1 MISSSQT
8 SRNSLL
14 SGRCHGRIL
23 EVISGNE
30 KPFKPTS
37 ENHKNILVLIK
48 DQLYELNYQGDSE
61 LSTGLLIS
69 FELSEKGEV
78 VKLKTGASSVNFEAE
93 GDLLRWRRPT
103 NNPSRMKLLRARQQI
118 IHGIREWFE
127 LQEFIETETPLLVSA
142 PSPESQFSPIKT
154 DSGFLITSPEFQM
167 KRLLAGGFEK
177 IFQLVRCFRKA
188 ESGPLHNPE
197 FTMLEWYRSNEALEV
212 LMSDIEQMVLHLSK
226 TIAGEN
232 FAEKIPLPPWSR
244 VTVSSL
250 FKKHLNI
257 ILDGSESSTHL
268 REKAQLSGHAELLVD
283 LAIQPDLTESLAY
296 EQIFFRLWDH
306 IEAEFADSTPLF
318 VYEWPLPLA
327 SLARPCPQRS
337 GFAERVE
344 LYVNGMELA
353 NGFGELT
360 DAAEQRRRFEQ
371 DLKNRL
377 SEGRG
382 SVPLDEKFLKCLEQG
397 LPESS
402 GMAMGIDRL
411 VMWLCGAKQIREVL
425 CFIEDEI

>member
-93 GDLLRWRRPT
+93 GDLLRWRRPAI
-103 NNPSRMKLLRARQQI
+103 NPSRMKLLRTRQQI

-177 IFQLVRCFRKA
+177 IYQLARCFRKS

-283 LAIQPDLTESLAY
+283 LATQPDLTELLAY

-371 DLKNRL
+371 DLKNRI
-377 SEGRG
+377 SERRS

>member
-1 MISSSQT
+1 MTSSSQT

-14 SGRCHGRIL
+14 SGRCYGRIL

-30 KPFKPTS
+30 KPLKLTS

-93 GDLLRWRRPT
+93 GDFLRWRRPAI
-103 NNPSRMKLLRARQQI
+103 NPSRMKLLLTRQQI

-226 TIAGEN
+226 TITGEN

-360 DAAEQRRRFEQ
+360 DATEQRRRFEK

-397 LPESS
+397 MPESS

-411 VMWLCGAKQIREVL
+411 VMWLCGVKQIREVL
-425 CFIEDEI
+425 CFTEDEI

>member
-1 MISSSQT
+1 MSNSSHTIS
-8 SRNSLL
+8 NSLL
-14 SGRCHGRIL
+14 SGRCHGRVL
-23 EVISGNE
+23 EVVCGNE
-30 KPFKPTS
+30 KSEEPTS
-37 ENHKNILVLIK
+37 ENHKNIIVLIK
-48 DQLYELNYQGDSE
+48 DQLYALNYQGDTE
-61 LSTGLLIS
+61 LSAGSLIS
-69 FELSEKGEV
+69 FELGENSEV
-78 VKLKTGASSVNFEAE
+78 VKLKTEGPAVNFEAE
-93 GDLLRWRRPT
+93 GDLLRWRRPAI
-103 NNPSRMKLLRARQQI
+103 NPSRMKLLRIRQQI

-142 PSPESQFSPIKT
+142 PSPESQFSPVKT

-177 IFQLVRCFRKA
+177 IYQLARCFRKA

-212 LMSDIEQMVLHLSK
+212 LMSDIEQLVLHLSK
-226 TIAGEN
+226 TITAEN
-232 FAEKIPLPPWSR
+232 FPVKIPLPPWQR
-244 VTVSSL
+244 VTVCSL

-257 ILDGSESSTHL
+257 ILDGCESASQL

-283 LAIQPDLTESLAY
+283 LATEPNLTESLAY
-296 EQIFFRLWDH
+296 EQIFFRLWNH
-306 IEAEFADSTPLF
+306 IEAEFADSSPLF

-327 SLARPCPQRS
+327 SLARPYPQRS

-344 LYVNGMELA
+344 LYVDGMELA
-353 NGFGELT
+353 NGFRELT

-377 SEGRG
+377 SEGRS

-402 GMAMGIDRL
+402 GMAMGVDRL
-411 VMWLCGAKQIREVL
+411 VMWLCGSKQIREVL
-425 CFIEDEI
+425 CFTEDEI

>member
-1 MISSSQT
+1 MSSSSQT
-8 SRNSLL
+8 SSNSLL
-14 SGRCHGRIL
+14 SGHCHGRVL
-23 EVISGNE
+23 EVICRDE
-30 KPFKPTS
+30 KS
-37 ENHKNILVLIK
+37 QESIAENYKNILVLIK
-48 DQLYELNYQGDSE
+48 DHLYTLNYVGDTE
-61 LSTGLLIS
+61 LSAGSLIS
-69 FELSEKGEV
+69 FELGENGEV
-78 VKLKTGASSVNFEAE
+78 EILKTGGTAVNLEPE
-93 GDLLRWRRPT
+93 GDLLRWRRPAI
-103 NNPSRMKLLRARQQI
+103 NPSRMKLLRIRQQI

-127 LQEFIETETPLLVSA
+127 LHDFIETETPLMVSA

-177 IFQLVRCFRKA
+177 IYQLARCFRKG

-212 LMSDIEQMVLHLSK
+212 LMLDIEQMVMHLSG
-226 TIAGEN
+226 TIAAEN
-232 FAEKIPLPPWSR
+232 FPEKIPLPPWPR
-244 VTVSSL
+244 VTVCSL

-257 ILDGSESSTHL
+257 ILDGTESASQL
-268 REKAQLSGHAELLVD
+268 RAKAQLSGHDELLID
-283 LAIQPDLTESLAY
+283 LSTQSDLTESLAY
-296 EQIFFRLWDH
+296 EQIFFRLWNH
-306 IEAEFADSTPLF
+306 IEAEFASSTPLF

-360 DAAEQRRRFEQ
+360 DASEQRRRFEQ
-371 DLKNRL
+371 DLKNRR
-377 SEGRG
+377 SEGR
-382 SVPLDEKFLKCLEQG
+382 SSMPLDEKFLKCLEQG

-402 GMAMGIDRL
+402 GMAMGVDRF

-425 CFIEDEI
+425 CFTEDEI